1 MLVISLGA
9 LLVVGGV
16 LYLAGQAIGRGRLS
30 GSGAPRT
37 TAAAN
42 TLEPPRRGV
51 AFLGLGAN
59 WPGLLLIA
67 AGALLLIGWLLF

>member
-9 LLVVGGV
+9 LLVVAGV

-30 GSGAPRT
+30 GSGAPRA

-42 TLEPPRRGV
+42 TLEPPRRGLG
-51 AFLGLGAN
+51 FLGLRPN
-59 WPGLLLIA
+59 WPGFLLIVV
-67 AGALLLIGWLLF
+67 GGVLLIGWLLF